1 MTEPTRRLATFQ
13 ALKDRSRAVKVL
25 VPVLVAIGIDL
36 ALVLPSDAHFYLQFA
51 SAAFVSPLFH
61 SLPKEYPAVSLA
73 VYLVPLLIPLPYQLS
88 FTLLVAVTTVAL
100 LLSSDGLDRFP
111 GWSRRA
117 AIYVLLGT
125 ASVEFSRYDIFPA
138 FAAFLAVEAARK
150 ASWKRAWVWAV
161 LGGVLKLFPFLLL
174 PGFLLAEHARTG
186 LWPMRRVVTTGM
198 SLAALAGIQTLL
210 SPQSLFSPFLYEAH
224 RGFGLASTAGSLT
237 LASDPFHAR
246 WLFAYEGWEIIGRY
260 QTFISLFMIVVTI
273 SGLCII
279 WRVAQTGR
287 ASIEA
292 TSLAVVSVAIFG
304 DKAFSPQY
312 IIWIVP
318 LWAYWPLRRGWLQLR
333 P

>member
-25 VPVLVAIGIDL
+25 VPVLVADWHHL
-36 ALVLPSDAHFYLQFA
+36 ALVLPSDAHSTSSLPA
-51 SAAFVSPLFH
+51 AAFVSPLFH

-174 PGFLLAEHARTG
+174 PGFAGQHARTG

-198 SLAALAGIQTLL
+198 SLAAGWQVSRRSYRRKASSRPSSTKPTEALGSPARLGI
-210 SPQSLFSPFLYEAH
+210 
-224 RGFGLASTAGSLT
+224 LT

-260 QTFISLFMIVVTI
+260 QRLYRY
-273 SGLCII
+273 L
-279 WRVAQTGR
+279 
-287 ASIEA
+287 
-292 TSLAVVSVAIFG
+292 
-304 DKAFSPQY
+304 
-312 IIWIVP
+312 
-318 LWAYWPLRRGWLQLR
+318 
-333 P
+333 